1 MISETFLASQL
12 AKTNHSVRKSLKIQL
27 RCSQNRAKTHAR
39 AVNTEFF
46 TIIEWDERA
55 DRAESNVH
63 NGNAMV
69 FACVFVQSDDRD
81 APTAHSHRKL
91 LKMEKRRLGNTD
103 MDITAL
109 SFGASSMG
117 AEFRKVDI
125 GEAFRSVHVAIERGM
140 NFIDTSPYYGRG
152 MSEVLL
158 GQVLPDIPR
167 DSYYLGTKLGRY
179 APNHFDFSAKRVE
192 ESVDISLERMRQ
204 DHLDIVL
211 CHDLEYVEMSQIVE
225 ETIPALRK
233 QVEKGKVRYIGVS
246 GYPMK
251 MFKYVLANADIDVVL
266 TYNHYTLQNDMA
278 LELVPIC
285 KEKGVGLMNA
295 APFSARLLTSAPLP
309 EWHKATPEVRE
320 IAKKASDHCT
330 AAGIDIAQLALQFSI
345 SNQAFTTCVTGS
357 ANPDRVSQWV
367 DWANQPMDETLL
379 AEVLEILKPIHNWFY
394 IEGRPENND
403 DPA

>member
-1 MISETFLASQL
+1 
-12 AKTNHSVRKSLKIQL
+12 
-27 RCSQNRAKTHAR
+27 
-39 AVNTEFF
+39 
-46 TIIEWDERA
+46 
-55 DRAESNVH
+55 
-63 NGNAMV
+63 
-69 FACVFVQSDDRD
+69 
-81 APTAHSHRKL
+81 
-91 LKMEKRRLGNTD
+91 MEKRHLQNTD
-103 MDITAL
+103 MDLTAL
-109 SFGASSMG
+109 SFGASSLG

-125 GEAFRSVHVAIERGM
+125 AEALKSVHVAIDRGM
-140 NFIDTSPYYGRG
+140 NFIDTSPFYGRG

-179 APNHFDFSAKRVE
+179 AGQHFDFSAKRVE

-211 CHDLEYVEMSQIVE
+211 CHDLEFVEMSQIVE

-251 MFKYVLANADIDVVL
+251 MFKYILANADIDVLL

-285 KEKGVGLMNA
+285 KEKSVGLMNA

-345 SNQAFTTCVTGS
+345 ANPDMTTCVTGS
-357 ANPDRVSQWV
+357 ANPGRVAQWV
-367 DWANQPMDETLL
+367 DWAETPMDELLL

-403 DPA
+403 EPVV